1 MRRVCIIVAV
11 ATIVSVFGC
20 VENKP
25 QGPNSI
31 PSVGSSIDK
40 AHGHV
45 DSAES
50 ANQRIKPHADK
61 TGQELVNVVSDEHGK
76 ADKELANAKRELV
89 SVQKERDS
97 LASQAAASLKRAQR
111 DEATYGYIAG
121 IWAKRFLVLIA
132 TLLAIHF
139 VIGAAAAILPI
150 FFPVVAVAVPVLRTI
165 SAVCNPGAWAQFLY
179 DHIHL
184 KQCQNSKPS
193 ITITSAS

>member
-1 MRRVCIIVAV
+1 MRRVCIIAAVAV
-11 ATIVSVFGC
+11 IASLFGC

-25 QGPNSI
+25 QGPNSL

-76 ADKELANAKRELV
+76 ADKELANAKQELN
-89 SVQKERDS
+89 QARNERDI
-97 LASQAAASLKRAQR
+97 LQRAVDTWSTR
-111 DEATYGYIAG
+111 AKADESTYGFIAEV
-121 IWAKRFLVLIA
+121 WVKRFLVLVA

-139 VIGAAAAILPI
+139 IVGAAAAVLPL
-150 FFPVVAVAVPVLRTI
+150 FFPAVAVAVPVLRTI
-165 SAVCNPGAWAQFLY
+165 SAICNPAAWAQFVY

-184 KQCQNSKPS
+184 KQCQNSKPT
-193 ITITSAS
+193 ITITQAA